1 MLIDDIKKIKSEK
14 SDLRKFGLS
23 VGIVSGLLGSLFWW
37 RGKDFYSYF
46 LIVSIALIL
55 LGVVAPFF
63 LKPFQ
68 KAWMTMAVVI
78 GWFMTR
84 VILTILFYGVV
95 TPLGLISRLFGKD
108 FLNKKFDKNTSK
120 NISSYWIP
128 KKKTTFDKNSYEKQF

>member
-1 MLIDDIKKIKSEK
+1 MLKKDIKNIRSGK

-23 VGIVSGLLGSLFWW
+23 VGIVLGLLGSLFWW

-46 LIVSIALIL
+46 LVVSIALIL
-55 LGVVAPFF
+55 LGLVAPSV

-68 KAWMTMAVVI
+68 KAWMTIAVVI

-108 FLNKKFDKNTSK
+108 FLNKKFDKNAGK

-128 KKKTTFDKNSYEKQF
+128 KNKTTVDKNSYEQQF